1 MSEQQ
6 NKPESNGEPALT
18 ENNSV
23 AGTGDT
29 QHVSTNISLATAN
42 ELQQSHGAAQVAEAL
57 SVAEDSGHGTNDEE
71 DVLNCHALVPTISE
85 ADHRDVPVLTTTE
98 SSQQAN
104 VESSANPPPYSQAR
118 NDVNETPITYAR
130 VSEDDFKALNHVIF
144 GYEAPRDQ
152 ITDGSTIV
160 PVVVGSKVVFIHAR
174 VLVHSHV
181 LYDLYTN
188 GSEADFGNRG
198 VLAGIGLPEFKILM
212 LAIYGIKS
220 PILGF
225 QAYAGADYIKA
236 LALCNALRCEARVYD
251 SIVECTRGYFN
262 SFKNW
267 KEIPFNGLTQD
278 LHRKQII
285 DINDAYKAY
294 KIHTRSGPAA
304 FTDNAFAL
312 LLWEFC
318 PARAYCLY
326 SDILDE
332 ELVRQVSIAAL
343 RQRDNLSPFS
353 AQETKLFTRP
363 SF

>member
-1 MSEQQ
+1 MQ
-6 NKPESNGEPALT
+6 
-18 ENNSV
+18 V
-23 AGTGDT
+23 AG
-29 QHVSTNISLATAN
+29 V
-42 ELQQSHGAAQVAEAL
+42 L

-71 DVLNCHALVPTISE
+71 DVLDCRALVPIIPQPV
-85 ADHRDVPVLTTTE
+85 HREVPVLTATE
-98 SSQQAN
+98 SSQQTN
-104 VESSANPPPYSQAR
+104 VQSSANPQAEDDNGDQQYNIPYSQAR
-118 NDVNETPITYAR
+118 NDVYGAPITYAR

-152 ITDGSTIV
+152 IMDGSTIV
-160 PVVVGSKVVFIHAR
+160 PVVVGCKVVLIHAKVLVRSR
-174 VLVHSHV
+174 VL
-181 LYDLYTN
+181 YEFYNN
-188 GSEADFGNRG
+188 GSEANFGSRG
-198 VLAGIGLPEFKILM
+198 VFAGIGLPEFKILM

-236 LALCNALRCEARVYD
+236 LSLSNTLRCEARVYD
-251 SIVECTRGYFN
+251 SIVECARGYFN

-285 DINDAYKAY
+285 DINDAYKMY
-294 KIHTRSGPAA
+294 KTHLRSDGPVA

-332 ELVRQVSIAAL
+332 ELVRQVSIAAFR
-343 RQRDNLSPFS
+343 RQDNLSLFS
-353 AQETKLFTRP
+353 AQETKLFTHP